1 MRVSFAESLRR
12 ERYVRFPL
20 SFTELLCNRT
30 FNFVADLL
38 HLQKSRVWAALLK
51 SLKGHDGPLTAVADP
66 LSVDEQTAFV
76 NVLVERHESAPE
88 EAHELLV
95 ALSRTKVLGLK

>member
-1 MRVSFAESLRR
+1 MHLFIANL
-12 ERYVRFPL
+12 FL
-20 SFTELLCNRT
+20 
-30 FNFVADLL
+30 
-38 HLQKSRVWAALLK
+38 LQKSRVWAALLK
-51 SLKGHDGPLTAVADP
+51 VLKGQDGPLTAVADP

-76 NVLVERHESAPE
+76 DVLVERHESANE